1 MAQIQD
7 YQVNYDISVK
17 ADGIDKIT
25 DFANAISKLKMS
37 KETAESSVKNVQ
49 TMMDKLNVMFRPKG
63 KLRDIKYNVTIRT
76 DLAED
81 KLNNILNLITNI
93 QKEAANI
100 NLVINAGQKLDSQAI
115 RAQAKAVLKNQELAA
130 QEEAKKSSKKTASQ
144 AMEAMREPIK
154 AIDKTIGKV
163 NAALVSLET
172 GREINIKIDVAKK
185 KLEEILSLLGQIK
198 GATNMTLGT
207 NTVSPP
213 AGSGSTAI
221 TPVISNT
228 VDSDKASPRSSIQ
241 RKVSA
246 NENKTIKEAE
256 RELKRLAR
264 ESEKEFKRQDREY
277 TNLWNKIEKE
287 QEREYR
293 DNIKKKLDNFRKLTK
308 DMEEQQKRYEKYQE
322 YVMANKLKMEG
333 CKLNCVSKE

>member
-130 QEEAKKSSKKTASQ
+130 QEEAKKSSKKTSY
-144 AMEAMREPIK
+144 
-154 AIDKTIGKV
+154 G
-163 NAALVSLET
+163 
-172 GREINIKIDVAKK
+172 GY
-185 KLEEILSLLGQIK
+185 
-198 GATNMTLGT
+198 
-207 NTVSPP
+207 
-213 AGSGSTAI
+213 
-221 TPVISNT
+221 
-228 VDSDKASPRSSIQ
+228 
-241 RKVSA
+241 
-246 NENKTIKEAE
+246 E
-256 RELKRLAR
+256 RA
-264 ESEKEFKRQDREY
+264 D
-277 TNLWNKIEKE
+277 
-287 QEREYR
+287 
-293 DNIKKKLDNFRKLTK
+293 
-308 DMEEQQKRYEKYQE
+308 
-322 YVMANKLKMEG
+322 
-333 CKLNCVSKE
+333 